1 MNLEFYEI
9 KLLIIKSL
17 ILSYNI
23 YILNIFIGFSK
34 QFNTDNL
41 PIETYKIYKNN
52 ETMTYLKK
60 NIIKKFNLYIHKC
73 LNYDYEYHYQLNL
86 HPKISAI
93 IPLYNAEKYLKYS
106 LSSIQNQKMK
116 EIEIILID
124 DCSKDNT
131 LLKVNSFMKKDKRIR
146 LINNTENRKILYSKS
161 IAALNAKGKYII
173 ELDQDD
179 IFIRDDVFDILY
191 CEAEKNDLDLVQIRD
206 IYNENYTLNKE
217 TRVNYPAKHF
227 IKREIYNFN
236 NYNFS

>member
-1 MNLEFYEI
+1 MNY
-9 KLLIIKSL
+9 
-17 ILSYNI
+17 
-23 YILNIFIGFSK
+23 
-34 QFNTDNL
+34 
-41 PIETYKIYKNN
+41 
-52 ETMTYLKK
+52 
-60 NIIKKFNLYIHKC
+60 
-73 LNYDYEYHYQLNL
+73 
-86 HPKISAI
+86 KISAI

-227 IKREIYNFN
+227 IKREIYNKSFPETQPSLKNGMFIKGNLYLLWGLLIKTDIYKKSIYHLWPLIIYFN
-236 NYNFS
+236 YIKI